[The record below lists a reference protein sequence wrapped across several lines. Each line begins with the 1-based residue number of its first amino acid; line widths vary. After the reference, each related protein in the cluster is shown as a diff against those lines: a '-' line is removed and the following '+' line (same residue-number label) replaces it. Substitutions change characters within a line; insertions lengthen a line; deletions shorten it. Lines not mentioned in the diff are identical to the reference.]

1 MTKCSTAARFRST
14 CSIPAPTSGSR
25 NRRRTSKAR
34 GNGERLRCAI
44 FNISYCSSAL
54 FQGMATSAEG
64 SKPAVK
70 VFVATTVML
79 TFISF
84 WRASAIVLADLAS
97 SAYYAGGDAEKVI
110 GKSAPWFI
118 LGVMLFSYA
127 VRALYI
133 ESSSMF
139 VRGGVYRVVKEA
151 MGGTLAKFSVSA
163 LLFDYVLTGPI
174 SAVSAGQYLAGFIKD
189 MGDYFHRPLHFSD
202 DHFAA
207 GLAVLVVFY
216 FWWKNTQGMHE
227 SSQKALQIMIITT
240 VMVVILIIWCTI
252 TVLRAPIQLPPS
264 PLQPGVIPLN
274 KESLGWL
281 NGTWF
286 AHLTWIILFVGFGH
300 SVLAMS
306 GEETLAQ
313 VNREIEHPKLK
324 NLEKTGLV
332 IFVYSLLFTSL
343 VSVFAVM
350 MIPDKV
356 RPDYFANLIG
366 GIAMYLAGPIVLKL
380 LFHGFVVVVGVLI
393 LAGAQNTSIVGANGV
408 LNRVA
413 EDGVLTDWFQKP
425 QPKYGTSYRI
435 INMIVGMQ
443 LLTIILSK
451 GNVYVLAGLYAF
463 GVIWSF
469 ALKSLAVLVLRY
481 TEPENRQWKVPGNVH
496 VGGKEVPLGLILIS
510 AVLLITA
517 LVNLFTKSEATIAGV
532 TFSAVFF
539 ALFTYSEH
547 RVAKERHGKPENLDQ
562 FRVYGNQEL
571 GSGALGVR
579 PGNILVAVRDPRN
592 LYYLRDV
599 LRNTDTNRQ
608 DVVVMTARLYH
619 REHSFSGSAVVE
631 ASQVFD
637 HYEQELFTAAVAVAE
652 KEGKPVSLLVVPAT
666 DVFEAII
673 VTAQRLDASRIV
685 CGFSNKLT
693 PDEQAKSLGDAWERL
708 PEPRPRLILEIHEPN
723 GKIHEYPLGPHAP
736 RMRTQDLELM
746 HKVWLDITSD
756 PKYCGAHHY
765 HIVAVALEELRREL
779 NSDQR
784 SEILQKLLDEMHR
797 DEAPGR
803 G

>member
-1 MTKCSTAARFRST
+1 
-14 CSIPAPTSGSR
+14 
-25 NRRRTSKAR
+25 
-34 GNGERLRCAI
+34 
-44 FNISYCSSAL
+44 
-54 FQGMATSAEG
+54 MATSVEG
-64 SKPAVK
+64 SKPAIK

-84 WRASAIVLADLAS
+84 WRASAIVLSDLAS

-189 MGDYFHRPLHFSD
+189 MGVYMHRPLHFSD

-207 GLAVLVVFY
+207 GLGVIVVAY

-227 SSQKALQIMIITT
+227 SSQKALQIMVITT
-240 VMVVILIIWCTI
+240 VMVVILLIWCTI
-252 TVLRAPIQLPPS
+252 TVLRAPIVLPPN
-264 PLQPGVIPLN
+264 PLHAGVVPLN

-286 AHLTWIILFVGFGH
+286 GHITWIILFVGFGH

-332 IFVYSLLFTSL
+332 IFIYSLLFTSL
-343 VSVFAVM
+343 VSFFAVM
-350 MIPDKV
+350 IIPDKV

-366 GIAMYLAGPIVLKL
+366 GIAMYLAGPQSLKL
-380 LFHGFVVVVGVLI
+380 LFHGFVVLVGVLI

-413 EDGVLTDWFQKP
+413 EDGVLTSWFQKP
-425 QPKYGTSYRI
+425 HNRYGTSYRI
-435 INMIVGMQ
+435 INLIVGLQ
-443 LLTIILSK
+443 LLTIILSL
-451 GNVYVLAGLYAF
+451 GNVYVLAALYAF

-469 ALKSLAVLVLRY
+469 AMKSIAVLVLRF
-481 TEPENRQWKVPGNVH
+481 TEPGNRAWKVPGNLH
-496 VGGKEVPLGLILIS
+496 IGKTEIPVGLILIS

-517 LVNLFTKSEATIAGV
+517 VVNLFTKYEATIAGII
-532 TFSAVFF
+532 FSGVFF
-539 ALFTYSEH
+539 TIFTISERH
-547 RVAKERHGKPENLDQ
+547 VAKERHGKPEQLDQ

-571 GSGALGVR
+571 GSGAMGVR
-579 PGNILVAVRDPRN
+579 QGNILVAVRDPRN
-592 LYYLRDV
+592 LYYLRQV
-599 LRNTDTNRQ
+599 LAHTNTGKQ
-608 DVVVMTARLYH
+608 DVVVMSARLYH
-619 REHSFSGSAVVE
+619 REHSFSGSAVLE

-652 KEGKPVSLLVVPAT
+652 KEGKPISLLVVPAT
-666 DVFEAII
+666 DVFEAIM
-673 VTAQRLDASRIV
+673 VTAQRLDSTRVI
-685 CGFSNKLT
+685 CGLSNKLT
-693 PDEQAKSLGDAWERL
+693 ADEQAKLTGDAWERM
-708 PEPRPRLILEIHEPN
+708 PEPRPRLTLEVCAPD
-723 GKIHEYPLGPHAP
+723 GAVREYTIGPHNP
-736 RMRTQDLELM
+736 RLRPQDVELM
-746 HKVWLDITSD
+746 HKLWLDITTD
-756 PKYCGAHHY
+756 PNYAGAHHY
-765 HIVAVALEELRREL
+765 HIVALALEELQREL
-779 NSDQR
+779 STEQR
-784 SEILQKLLDEMHR
+784 AELLQKLQEEMNR
-797 DEAPGR
+797 SEPN
-803 G
+803 

>member
-1 MTKCSTAARFRST
+1 
-14 CSIPAPTSGSR
+14 
-25 NRRRTSKAR
+25 
-34 GNGERLRCAI
+34 
-44 FNISYCSSAL
+44 
-54 FQGMATSAEG
+54 MATSAG
-64 SKPAVK
+64 SKPVIK

-84 WRASAIVLADLAS
+84 WRASAIVLSDLAS

-189 MGDYFHRPLHFSD
+189 MGVYMHRPLSFSD

-207 GLAVLVVFY
+207 GLAVMVVAY

-227 SSQKALQIMIITT
+227 SSQKALQIMVITT
-240 VMVVILIIWCTI
+240 VMVVILLIWCTI
-252 TVLRAPIQLPPS
+252 TVLRAPIQLPPN
-264 PLQPGVIPLN
+264 PLHAGVVPLN

-286 AHLTWIILFVGFGH
+286 GHITWIILFVGFGH

-332 IFVYSLLFTSL
+332 IFIYSLLFTSL
-343 VSVFAVM
+343 VSFFAVM
-350 MIPDKV
+350 IIPDKV
-356 RPDYFANLIG
+356 RPDYFADLIG
-366 GIAMYLAGPIVLKL
+366 GIAVYLAGPESLKL
-380 LFHGFVVVVGVLI
+380 LFHGFVVLVGVLI

-413 EDGVLTDWFQKP
+413 EDGVLTSWFQKP
-425 QPKYGTSYRI
+425 HHRFGTSYRI
-435 INMIVGMQ
+435 INLIVGLQM
-443 LLTIILSK
+443 LTIVLSR
-451 GNVYVLAGLYAF
+451 GNVYLLAALYAF

-469 ALKSLAVLVLRY
+469 AMKSIAVLVLRF
-481 TEPENRQWKVPGNVH
+481 TEPGNRAWKVPGNLH
-496 VGGKEVPLGLILIS
+496 FGKTEVPVGLILIS

-517 LVNLFTKSEATIAGV
+517 VVNLFTKYEATIAGV
-532 TFSAVFF
+532 IFSGVFF
-539 ALFTYSEH
+539 TIFTLSEH
-547 RVAKERHGKPENLDQ
+547 HVTKERHGKPEQLDQ

-571 GSGALGVR
+571 GSGAMGVR

-592 LYYLRDV
+592 LYYLRQV
-599 LRNTDTNRQ
+599 LAHTNTIKQ
-608 DVVVMTARLYH
+608 DVVVMSARLYH
-619 REHSFSGSAVVE
+619 REPSFGGSSVME

-652 KEGKPVSLLVVPAT
+652 KEGKPISLLVVPAT
-666 DVFEAII
+666 DVFDAIM
-673 VTAQRLDASRIV
+673 VTAQRLDSSRVI
-685 CGFSNKLT
+685 CGLSNKLT
-693 PDEQAKSLGDAWERL
+693 ADEQAKLTGDAWERM
-708 PEPRPRLILEIHEPN
+708 PEPRPRLCLEVSAPD
-723 GKIHEYPLGPHAP
+723 GTVREYTIGPHTP
-736 RMRTQDLELM
+736 RLRPQDVELM
-746 HKVWLDITSD
+746 HKLWLNITTD
-756 PKYCGAHHY
+756 AKFAGAHHY
-765 HIVAVALEELRREL
+765 HIVALALEELQREL
-779 NSDQR
+779 STEQR
-784 SEILQKLLDEMHR
+784 AQLLQKLHEEIDR
-797 DEAPGR
+797 SVDQPR
-803 G
+803 PPD

>member
-1 MTKCSTAARFRST
+1 MSSSVP
-14 CSIPAPTSGSR
+14 SI
-25 NRRRTSKAR
+25 RR
-34 GNGERLRCAI
+34 
-44 FNISYCSSAL
+44 
-54 FQGMATSAEG
+54 
-64 SKPAVK
+64 PAVK

-118 LGVMLFSYA
+118 LAVMLFSYC

-174 SAVSAGQYLAGFIKD
+174 SAVSAGQYLAGFIEDIGK
-189 MGDYFHRPLHFSD
+189 YIHHPLVFSEDHFS
-202 DHFAA
+202 AA
-207 GLAVLVVFY
+207 FAVLIVIY
-216 FWWKNTQGMHE
+216 FWWKNIQGMHE
-227 SSQKALQIMIITT
+227 SSEKALQIMIVTT

-252 TVLRAPIQLPPS
+252 TIFSAPVHLPPS
-264 PLQPGVIPLN
+264 PLHPGVVKLT

-281 NGTWF
+281 YGTRISM
-286 AHLTWIILFVGFGH
+286 LTWVILFVGFGH

-343 VSVFAVM
+343 VSFYAVM
-350 MIPDKV
+350 IIPDGV
-356 RPDYFANLIG
+356 RHEYFANLIG
-366 GIAMYLAGPIVLKL
+366 GIAMYLVGPTVLKL
-380 LFHGFVVVVGVLI
+380 FFHAFVVLVGVLI

-425 QPKYGTSYRI
+425 QRRFGTSYRI
-435 INMIVGMQ
+435 INLIVALQ
-443 LLTIILSK
+443 LLTIILSR

-469 ALKSLAVLVLRY
+469 ALKSLAVLVLRF
-481 TEPENRQWKVPGNVH
+481 TEPENRQWKVPGNFH
-496 VGGKEVPLGLILIS
+496 IGGTEIPLGLIAIS
-510 AVLLITA
+510 AVLLTTA
-517 LVNLFTKSEATIAGV
+517 LVNLFTKSEATVAGV

-539 ALFTYSEH
+539 ALFSYSEH
-547 RVAKERHGKPENLDQ
+547 RVTKERHGKPENLDQ

-592 LYYLRDV
+592 LYYLRDI
-599 LRNTDTNRQ
+599 LRTTATTRQ

-619 REHSFSGSAVVE
+619 REHTFSGSAVVE

-666 DVFEAII
+666 DVFEAIV
-673 VTAQRLDASRIV
+673 VTAQRLDSSRIV
-685 CGFSNKLT
+685 CGLSNKLT
-693 PDEQAKSLGDAWERL
+693 ADEQAKSTGDAWERL
-708 PEPRPRLILEIHEPN
+708 PEPRPRLIVEIHEPS

-736 RMRTQDLELM
+736 RMRTQDIELM

-765 HIVAVALEELRREL
+765 HIVALALEELQREL

-784 SEILQKLLDEMHR
+784 AEVLAKLLDEMHR
-797 DEAPGR
+797 DQGPKAESKPPDC
-803 G
+803 

>member
-1 MTKCSTAARFRST
+1 
-14 CSIPAPTSGSR
+14 
-25 NRRRTSKAR
+25 
-34 GNGERLRCAI
+34 
-44 FNISYCSSAL
+44 
-54 FQGMATSAEG
+54 MATSAG
-64 SKPAVK
+64 SKPAIK

-84 WRASAIVLADLAS
+84 WRASAIVLSDLAS

-118 LGVMLFSYA
+118 LAVMLFSYC

-189 MGDYFHRPLHFSD
+189 MGVYMHRPLHFSD

-207 GLAVLVVFY
+207 GLAVIVVLY

-227 SSQKALQIMIITT
+227 SSQKALQIMVITT

-252 TVLRAPIQLPPS
+252 TVLRAPVQLPPN
-264 PLQPGVIPLN
+264 PLHAGVVPLN

-281 NGTWF
+281 DTTWF
-286 AHLTWIILFVGFGH
+286 RHLPLGILTTLIAFVGFGH

-343 VSVFAVM
+343 VSFFAVM
-350 MIPDKV
+350 IIPDKV

-366 GIAMYLAGPIVLKL
+366 GIAVYLAGPESLKL
-380 LFHGFVVVVGVLI
+380 LFHGFVVLVGVLI

-413 EDGVLTDWFQKP
+413 EDGVLTSWFQKP
-425 QPKYGTSYRI
+425 HHRFGTSYRI
-435 INMIVGMQ
+435 INLIVGLQ
-443 LLTIILSK
+443 ILTIVLSR
-451 GNVYVLAGLYAF
+451 GNVYMLAALYAF

-469 ALKSLAVLVLRY
+469 AMKSIAVLVLRY
-481 TEPENRQWKVPGNVH
+481 TEPGNRDWKVPGNLH
-496 VGGKEVPLGLILIS
+496 FGKTEVPVGLILIS
-510 AVLLITA
+510 AVLFITA
-517 LVNLFTKSEATIAGV
+517 VVNLFTKYQATIAGV
-532 TFSAVFF
+532 IFSAVFYTI
-539 ALFTYSEH
+539 FTLSEH
-547 RVAKERHGKPENLDQ
+547 HVTKERHGKPEQLDQ

-571 GSGALGVR
+571 GSGAMGVR
-579 PGNILVAVRDPRN
+579 EGNILVAVRDPRN
-592 LYYLRDV
+592 LYYLRQV
-599 LRNTDTNRQ
+599 LANTNTTKQ
-608 DVVVMTARLYH
+608 DVVVMSARLYH
-619 REHSFSGSAVVE
+619 REHSFTGSSVME

-652 KEGKPVSLLVVPAT
+652 KEGKPISLLVVPAT
-666 DVFEAII
+666 DVFEAIM
-673 VTAQRLDASRIV
+673 VTAQRLDSSRVI
-685 CGFSNKLT
+685 CGLSNKLT
-693 PDEQAKSLGDAWERL
+693 ADEQAKLTGDAWERM
-708 PEPRPRLILEIHEPN
+708 PEPRPRLCLEVAAPD
-723 GKIHEYPLGPHAP
+723 GTVREYTIGPHTP
-736 RMRTQDLELM
+736 RLRPQDVELM
-746 HKVWLDITSD
+746 HKLWLNITTD
-756 PKYCGAHHY
+756 PKFAGAHHY
-765 HIVAVALEELRREL
+765 HIVALALEELQREL
-779 NSDQR
+779 STEQR
-784 SEILQKLLDEMHR
+784 TQLLQKLQEEMNR
-797 DEAPGR
+797 SGDAASPN
-803 G
+803 

>member
-1 MTKCSTAARFRST
+1 MSS
-14 CSIPAPTSGSR
+14 SIQ
-25 NRRRTSKAR
+25 NVRRPVA
-34 GNGERLRCAI
+34 
-44 FNISYCSSAL
+44 
-54 FQGMATSAEG
+54 
-64 SKPAVK
+64 K

-84 WRASAIVLADLAS
+84 WRAAAIVLADLAS

-118 LGVMLFSYA
+118 LAVMLFSYA

-174 SAVSAGQYLAGFIKD
+174 SAVSAGQYLAGFIQD
-189 MGDYFHRPLHFSD
+189 MGDYLHRPLTFSQDHFSAG
-202 DHFAA
+202 FAII
-207 GLAVLVVFY
+207 VVVY
-216 FWWKNTQGMHE
+216 FWWKNIQGIHE
-227 SSQKALQIMIITT
+227 SSQKALQIMVITT
-240 VMVVILIIWCTI
+240 VMVVILILWCTY
-252 TVLRAPIQLPPS
+252 TVFHVQIQTPPN
-264 PLQPGVIPLN
+264 PFHPGVVPLTR
-274 KESLGWL
+274 ESLGWL
-281 NGTWF
+281 RGTWLS
-286 AHLTWIILFVGFGH
+286 HLTLIIMFVGFGH

-332 IFVYSLLFTSL
+332 IFLYSLLFTSL
-343 VSVFAVM
+343 VSFFAVM
-350 MIPDKV
+350 IVPDKV
-356 RPDYFANLIG
+356 RPDHFANLIG
-366 GIAMYLAGPIVLKL
+366 GITMYLAGPTTLKL
-380 LFHGFVVVVGVLI
+380 IFHGFVVLVGVLI

-413 EDGVLTDWFQKP
+413 EDGVLTEWFQKP
-425 QPKYGTSYRI
+425 QKRFGTSYRI
-435 INMIVGMQ
+435 INVVVGMQ

-481 TEPENRQWKVPGNVH
+481 TEPENRQWKVPGNLH
-496 VGGKEVPLGLILIS
+496 IGGKEVPLGLIVIS
-510 AVLLITA
+510 AVLLMTA
-517 LVNLFTKSEATIAGV
+517 LVNLLTKSEATIAGV

-539 ALFTYSEH
+539 AVFTYSER
-547 RVAKERHGKPENLDQ
+547 RVARERHGKPENLDQ

-592 LYYLRDV
+592 LYYLREV
-599 LRNTDTNRQ
+599 LRSTDTTRQ

-619 REHSFSGSAVVE
+619 REDSFGDSSVVE
-631 ASQVFD
+631 ASQIFD
-637 HYEQELFTAAVAVAE
+637 HYDQELFTTVVAVAE
-652 KEGKPVSLLVVPAT
+652 KEGKPVSLLVVPGA
-666 DVFEAII
+666 DVFEAI
-673 VTAQRLDASRIV
+673 VLTAQRLDSSTIV
-685 CGFSNKLT
+685 CGLSNKLT
-693 PDEQAKSLGDAWERL
+693 TDEQGKLTGDAWERL
-708 PEPRPRLILEIHEPN
+708 PEPRPRLMMEIHSP
-723 GKIHEYPLGPHAP
+723 GGAVRAYMLGPHTP
-736 RMRTQDLELM
+736 RLRSQDLELM
-746 HKVWLDITSD
+746 HQVWLDVTSD
-756 PKYCGAHHY
+756 PKLAGAHHY
-765 HIVAVALEELRREL
+765 DIVALALEELKREL
-779 NSDQR
+779 NSDER
-784 SEILQKLLDEMHR
+784 AEVLTKLLDEMHR
-797 DEAPGR
+797 NDKPPAPE
-803 G
+803 

>member
-1 MTKCSTAARFRST
+1 
-14 CSIPAPTSGSR
+14 
-25 NRRRTSKAR
+25 
-34 GNGERLRCAI
+34 
-44 FNISYCSSAL
+44 
-54 FQGMATSAEG
+54 MATSAG
-64 SKPAVK
+64 SKPAIR

-84 WRASAIVLADLAS
+84 WRASAIVLSDLAS

-118 LGVMLFSYA
+118 LGVMLFSYC

-189 MGDYFHRPLHFSD
+189 MGVYMHRPLHFSD

-207 GLAVLVVFY
+207 GLAVIVVLY

-227 SSQKALQIMIITT
+227 SSQKALQIMAITT

-252 TVLRAPIQLPPS
+252 TVLRAPVQLPPN
-264 PLQPGVIPLN
+264 PLHAGVIPLN

-286 AHLTWIILFVGFGH
+286 GHITWIILFVGFGH

-332 IFVYSLLFTSL
+332 IFIYSLLFTSL
-343 VSVFAVM
+343 VSFFAVM
-350 MIPDKV
+350 IIPDKV

-366 GIAMYLAGPIVLKL
+366 GIAVYLVGPEPLKL
-380 LFHGFVVVVGVLI
+380 LFHGFVVLVGVLI

-413 EDGVLTDWFQKP
+413 EDGVLTSWFQKP
-425 QPKYGTSYRI
+425 HNRYGTSYRI
-435 INMIVGMQ
+435 INLIVGLQ
-443 LLTIILSK
+443 VLTIVLSR
-451 GNVYVLAGLYAF
+451 GNVYMLAALYAF

-469 ALKSLAVLVLRY
+469 AMKSIAVLVLRF
-481 TEPENRQWKVPGNVH
+481 TEPGNREWKVPGNLH
-496 VGGKEVPLGLILIS
+496 FGKTEVPVGLILIS
-510 AVLLITA
+510 GVLLITA
-517 LVNLFTKSEATIAGV
+517 VVNLFTKYQATIAGV
-532 TFSAVFF
+532 IFSAVFF
-539 ALFTYSEH
+539 TIFTLSERH
-547 RVAKERHGKPENLDQ
+547 VTRERHGKPEQLDQ
-562 FRVYGNQEL
+562 FRVYSNQEL
-571 GSGALGVR
+571 GSGAMGVR
-579 PGNILVAVRDPRN
+579 EGNILVAVRDPRN
-592 LYYLRDV
+592 LYYLRQV
-599 LRNTDTNRQ
+599 LANTNTVKQ
-608 DVVVMTARLYH
+608 DVVVMSARLYH
-619 REHSFSGSAVVE
+619 REHSFSGSAVME

-652 KEGKPVSLLVVPAT
+652 KEGKPISLLVVPAT
-666 DVFEAII
+666 DVFEAIM
-673 VTAQRLDASRIV
+673 VTAQRLDSSRVI
-685 CGFSNKLT
+685 CGLSNKLT
-693 PDEQAKSLGDAWERL
+693 ADEQAKLTGDAWERM
-708 PEPRPRLILEIHEPN
+708 PEPRPRLCLEVAAPD
-723 GKIHEYPLGPHAP
+723 GTVREYTIGPHTP
-736 RMRTQDLELM
+736 RLRPQDVELM
-746 HKVWLDITSD
+746 HKLWLNITAD
-756 PKYCGAHHY
+756 PKFAGAHHY
-765 HIVAVALEELRREL
+765 HIVALALEELQREL
-779 NSDQR
+779 TTEQR
-784 SEILQKLLDEMHR
+784 TQLLQKLLEEMNRPR
-797 DEAPGR
+797 DASTPPN
-803 G
+803 

>member
-1 MTKCSTAARFRST
+1 
-14 CSIPAPTSGSR
+14 
-25 NRRRTSKAR
+25 
-34 GNGERLRCAI
+34 
-44 FNISYCSSAL
+44 
-54 FQGMATSAEG
+54 MATAPEG
-64 SKPAVK
+64 TKPAVK

-84 WRASAIVLADLAS
+84 WRASAIVLSDLAS

-118 LGVMLFSYA
+118 LAVMLFSYA

-174 SAVSAGQYLAGFIKD
+174 SAVSAGQYMAGFIKD
-189 MGDYFHRPLHFSD
+189 IGLYLHRPLNFSD

-207 GLAVLVVFY
+207 GLAIIIVTY
-216 FWWKNTQGMHE
+216 FWWKNTQGIHE
-227 SSQKALQIMIITT
+227 SSQKALQIMAITT

-252 TVLRAPIQLPPS
+252 TVLRAPIQLPPN
-264 PLQPGVIPLN
+264 PLHPGVIPLN

-286 AHLTWIILFVGFGH
+286 SHITWIILFVGFGH

-332 IFVYSLLFTSL
+332 IFIYSLLFTSL
-343 VSVFAVM
+343 VSFFAVM
-350 MIPDKV
+350 IIPDKV

-366 GIAMYLAGPIVLKL
+366 GIAMYLVGPMSLKL
-380 LFHGFVVVVGVLI
+380 LFHGFVVLVGVLI

-413 EDGVLTDWFQKP
+413 EDGVLTSWFQRP
-425 QPKYGTSYRI
+425 HNRYGTSYRI
-435 INMIVGMQ
+435 INLIVGMQ
-443 LLTIILSK
+443 LLTIVLSL
-451 GNVYVLAGLYAF
+451 GNVYVLAALYAF

-469 ALKSLAVLVLRY
+469 AMKSLAVLVLRFS
-481 TEPENRQWKVPGNVH
+481 EPGNREWKVPGNLH
-496 VGGKEVPLGLILIS
+496 IGKTEIPVGLILIS
-510 AVLLITA
+510 AVLFITA
-517 LVNLFTKSEATIAGV
+517 VVNLFTKYEATIAGV
-532 TFSAVFF
+532 IFSAAFF
-539 ALFTYSEH
+539 TIFTISEH
-547 RVAKERHGKPENLDQ
+547 HVAKERHGKPEQLDQ

-571 GSGALGVR
+571 GSGAMGVR

-592 LYYLRDV
+592 LYYLRHV
-599 LRNTDTNRQ
+599 LRHTDTNKQ
-608 DVVVMTARLYH
+608 DVVVMSARLYH
-619 REHSFSGSAVVE
+619 REHSFSGSSVLE

-652 KEGKPVSLLVVPAT
+652 KEGKPIHLLVVPAT
-666 DVFEAII
+666 DVFEAIM
-673 VTAQRLDASRIV
+673 VTAQRLDSSRVV
-685 CGFSNKLT
+685 CGLSNKLT
-693 PDEQAKSLGDAWERL
+693 ADEQAKLTGDAWERL
-708 PEPRPRLILEIHEPN
+708 PEPRPRLILEVYAPD
-723 GKIHEYPLGPHAP
+723 GTTREYALGPHTP
-736 RMRTQDLELM
+736 RMRPQDVELM
-746 HKVWLDITSD
+746 HRLWLNITAD
-756 PKYCGAHHY
+756 PKFAGAHHY
-765 HIVAVALEELRREL
+765 HVMALALEELQREL
-779 NSDQR
+779 STEQR
-784 SEILQKLLDEMHR
+784 AELLQKLQEEMNR
-797 DEAPGR
+797 PNPS
-803 G
+803 

>member
-1 MTKCSTAARFRST
+1 MAASTENLKRP
-14 CSIPAPTSGSR
+14 I
-25 NRRRTSKAR
+25 
-34 GNGERLRCAI
+34 
-44 FNISYCSSAL
+44 
-54 FQGMATSAEG
+54 
-64 SKPAVK
+64 VK

-84 WRASAIVLADLAS
+84 WRASAIVLSDLAS

-189 MGDYFHRPLHFSD
+189 MGVYMHRPLNFSD

-207 GLAVLVVFY
+207 GLAVIVVGY

-227 SSQKALQIMIITT
+227 SSQKALQIMAITT
-240 VMVVILIIWCTI
+240 VMVVILLIWCTI
-252 TVLRAPIQLPPS
+252 TVLRSPVQLPPN
-264 PLQPGVIPLN
+264 PLHAGVVPLN

-281 NGTWF
+281 NGSWIG
-286 AHLTWIILFVGFGH
+286 HLTWIILFVGFGH

-343 VSVFAVM
+343 VSFFAVM
-350 MIPDKV
+350 IIPDKV

-366 GIAMYLAGPIVLKL
+366 GISMYLAGPMWARLI
-380 LFHGFVVVVGVLI
+380 FHAFVVLVGVLI
-393 LAGAQNTSIVGANGV
+393 LAGAQNTSLVGANGV

-425 QPKYGTSYRI
+425 QTRYGTSYRI
-435 INMIVGMQ
+435 INLIVGLQ
-443 LLTIILSK
+443 LLTIILSR

-469 ALKSLAVLVLRY
+469 AMKSLAVLVLRY
-481 TEPENRQWKVPGNVH
+481 TEPENRQDRVPGNFH
-496 VGGKEVPLGLILIS
+496 IAGREIPLGLIVIS
-510 AVLLITA
+510 GVLLTTA

-532 TFSAVFF
+532 MFSAVFF
-539 ALFTYSEH
+539 GLFTYSEH
-547 RVAKERHGKPENLDQ
+547 RVTKQRHGKPENLDQ

-592 LYYLRDV
+592 LYYLRET
-599 LRNTDTNRQ
+599 LRHTDTTRQ

-619 REHSFSGSAVVE
+619 REHSFSGNPVFDAAE
-631 ASQVFD
+631 VFD
-637 HYEQELFTAAVAVAE
+637 HYEQELFTTVVAVAE

-666 DVFEAII
+666 NVFDAI
-673 VTAQRLDASRIV
+673 VGTAQRLNSSR
-685 CGFSNKLT
+685 
-693 PDEQAKSLGDAWERL
+693 
-708 PEPRPRLILEIHEPN
+708 
-723 GKIHEYPLGPHAP
+723 
-736 RMRTQDLELM
+736 
-746 HKVWLDITSD
+746 
-756 PKYCGAHHY
+756 
-765 HIVAVALEELRREL
+765 VA
-779 NSDQR
+779 
-784 SEILQKLLDEMHR
+784 
-797 DEAPGR
+797 
-803 G
+803 

>member
-1 MTKCSTAARFRST
+1 MSS
-14 CSIPAPTSGSR
+14 SVPNI
-25 NRRRTSKAR
+25 RR
-34 GNGERLRCAI
+34 
-44 FNISYCSSAL
+44 
-54 FQGMATSAEG
+54 
-64 SKPAVK
+64 PAVK

-84 WRASAIVLADLAS
+84 WRAAAIVLADLAS

-118 LGVMLFSYA
+118 LAVMLFSYA

-174 SAVSAGQYLAGFIKD
+174 SAVSAGQYLAGFIED
-189 MGDYFHRPLHFSD
+189 IGRYVHHPLVFSEDHFS
-202 DHFAA
+202 A
-207 GLAVLVVFY
+207 GFAVLIVLY
-216 FWWKNTQGMHE
+216 FWWKNIQGMHE
-227 SSQKALQIMIITT
+227 SSEKALQIMIVTT

-252 TVLRAPIQLPPS
+252 TVFSAPVHLPPN
-264 PLQPGVIPLN
+264 PLNPGVVKVT

-281 NGTWF
+281 YGTWIARF
-286 AHLTWIILFVGFGH
+286 TWIIMFVGFGH

-343 VSVFAVM
+343 VSFFAVM
-350 MIPDKV
+350 IIPDGV
-356 RPDYFANLIG
+356 RHDYFANLIG
-366 GIAMYLAGPIVLKL
+366 GIAMYLVGPTMLKL
-380 LFHGFVVVVGVLI
+380 FFHAFVVLVGVLI

-425 QPKYGTSYRI
+425 QTKYGTSYRI
-435 INMIVGMQ
+435 INLIVGLQ
-443 LLTIILSK
+443 LLTIILSR

-481 TEPENRQWKVPGNVH
+481 TEPENRQWKVPGNFH
-496 VGGKEVPLGLILIS
+496 IAGREVPLGLIVIS
-510 AVLLITA
+510 GVLLATA
-517 LVNLFTKSEATIAGV
+517 LVNLFTKSEATIAGI

-539 ALFTYSEH
+539 GLFTYSEH
-547 RVAKERHGKPENLDQ
+547 RVTKQRHGKPENLDQ

-579 PGNILVAVRDPRN
+579 PGNIVVAVRDPRN
-592 LYYLRDV
+592 LYYLRDI
-599 LRNTDTNRQ
+599 LRTTDTARQ

-637 HYEQELFTAAVAVAE
+637 HYEQELFTAAVAAAE
-652 KEGKPVSLLVVPAT
+652 KEGKPVSLLVVPAS

-673 VTAQRLDASRIV
+673 ATAQRLDSSRIV
-685 CGFSNKLT
+685 CGVSNKLT
-693 PDEQAKSLGDAWERL
+693 SDEQAKLTGDAWERL
-708 PEPRPRLILEIHEPN
+708 PEPRPRLTLEVHEAN
-723 GKIHEYPLGPHAP
+723 GKIREYPLGPHAP
-736 RMRTQDLELM
+736 RMRPQDLELM
-746 HKVWLDITSD
+746 HSVWLDITSD

-765 HIVAVALEELRREL
+765 HIVALALEELRREL
-779 NSDQR
+779 NSDLR
-784 SEILQKLLDEMHR
+784 AELLAKLLDEMHR
-797 DEAPGR
+797 DKPPGQ

>member
-1 MTKCSTAARFRST
+1 MSS
-14 CSIPAPTSGSR
+14 SVPGI
-25 NRRRTSKAR
+25 RR
-34 GNGERLRCAI
+34 
-44 FNISYCSSAL
+44 
-54 FQGMATSAEG
+54 
-64 SKPAVK
+64 PAVK

-118 LGVMLFSYA
+118 LAVMLFSYC

-174 SAVSAGQYLAGFIKD
+174 SAVSAGQYLAGFIEDIGK
-189 MGDYFHRPLHFSD
+189 YVHHPLVFSEDHFSAG
-202 DHFAA
+202 FAI
-207 GLAVLVVFY
+207 LIVLY
-216 FWWKNTQGMHE
+216 FWWKNIQGMHE
-227 SSQKALQIMIITT
+227 SSEKALQIMIVTT

-252 TVLRAPIQLPPS
+252 TVFSAPIHLPPN
-264 PLQPGVIPLN
+264 PLHSGVVKIN
-274 KESLGWL
+274 KESMGWL
-281 NGTWF
+281 YGSWISHF
-286 AHLTWIILFVGFGH
+286 TWIIMFVGFGH

-332 IFVYSLLFTSL
+332 IFIYSLLFTSL
-343 VSVFAVM
+343 VSFYAVM
-350 MIPDKV
+350 IIPDGV
-356 RPDYFANLIG
+356 RHDYFANLIG
-366 GIAMYLAGPIVLKL
+366 GIAMYLVGPTVLKL
-380 LFHGFVVVVGVLI
+380 IFHAFVVLVGVLI

-425 QPKYGTSYRI
+425 QRRYGTSYRI
-435 INMIVGMQ
+435 INLIVGLQ
-443 LLTIILSK
+443 LLTIILSR

-481 TEPENRQWKVPGNVH
+481 TEPENRQWKVPGNIH
-496 VGGKEVPLGLILIS
+496 IGGREVPIGLILIS

-539 ALFTYSEH
+539 AIFTYSEH
-547 RVAKERHGKPENLDQ
+547 RVTKQRHGKPENLDQ

-592 LYYLRDV
+592 LYYLRDI
-599 LRNTDTNRQ
+599 LRTTDTLRQ

-637 HYEQELFTAAVAVAE
+637 HYEQELFTAAVAAAE
-652 KEGKPVSLLVVPAT
+652 KEGKPVSLLVVPAS

-673 VTAQRLDASRIV
+673 VTAQRLDSSRIV
-685 CGFSNKLT
+685 CGVSNKLT
-693 PDEQAKSLGDAWERL
+693 SDEQAKLTGDAWERL
-708 PEPRPRLILEIHEPN
+708 PEPRPSLTLEIHEAN
-723 GKIHEYPLGPHAP
+723 GKIREYPLGPHAP
-736 RMRTQDLELM
+736 RMRPQDLELM
-746 HKVWLDITSD
+746 HSVWLDITSD

-765 HIVAVALEELRREL
+765 HIVALALEELRREL
-779 NSDQR
+779 NSDLR
-784 SEILQKLLDEMHR
+784 AELLAKLLDEMNR
-797 DEAPGR
+797 DKPPGQ
-803 G
+803 GSDCT

>member
-1 MTKCSTAARFRST
+1 
-14 CSIPAPTSGSR
+14 
-25 NRRRTSKAR
+25 
-34 GNGERLRCAI
+34 
-44 FNISYCSSAL
+44 
-54 FQGMATSAEG
+54 MATSAEG
-64 SKPAVK
+64 TKPAVK

-84 WRASAIVLADLAS
+84 WRASAIVLSDLAS

-174 SAVSAGQYLAGFIKD
+174 SAVYAGQYLAGFIKD
-189 MGDYFHRPLHFSD
+189 MGVYVHRPLDFSD
-202 DHFAA
+202 NHFAA
-207 GLAVLVVFY
+207 GLAVIVVIY

-227 SSQKALQIMIITT
+227 SSQKALQIMAITT
-240 VMVVILIIWCTI
+240 VMVVILLIWCTI
-252 TVLRAPIQLPPS
+252 TVLRAPIVLPPN
-264 PLQPGVIPLN
+264 PFHAGVVPLN
-274 KESLGWL
+274 KDSLGWL
-281 NGTWF
+281 DTTWF
-286 AHLTWIILFVGFGH
+286 RHLPFKALISIIAFVGFGH

-324 NLEKTGLV
+324 NLEKTGAV
-332 IFVYSLLFTSL
+332 IFIYSLLFTSL
-343 VSVFAVM
+343 VSFFAVM
-350 MIPDKV
+350 IIPDNS
-356 RPDYFANLIG
+356 RPNFFANLIG
-366 GIAMYLAGPIVLKL
+366 GITMYLVGPMSLKL
-380 LFHGFVVVVGVLI
+380 LFHAFVVLVGVLI

-413 EDGVLTDWFQKP
+413 EDGVLTSWFQKP
-425 QPKYGTSYRI
+425 QTRYGTSYRI
-435 INMIVGMQ
+435 INLIVGLQ
-443 LLTIILSK
+443 LTTIILSK

-481 TEPENRQWKVPGNVH
+481 TEPGNRQWKVPGNLQLGQMEFPV
-496 VGGKEVPLGLILIS
+496 GLILIS

-532 TFSAVFF
+532 IFSGIFF
-539 ALFTYSEH
+539 VIFTYSEH
-547 RVAKERHGKPENLDQ
+547 RVTRERHGKPENLDQ
-562 FRVYGNQEL
+562 FRIYGNQEL

-579 PGNILVAVRDPRN
+579 QGNVLVAVRDPRN

-599 LRNTDTNRQ
+599 LRSVDTNRQ
-608 DVVVMTARLYH
+608 DVVVMTSRLYH
-619 REHSFSGSAVVE
+619 REHTFSGSSEVD

-666 DVFEAII
+666 DVFESIV
-673 VTAQRLDASRIV
+673 VTAQRLDSARIV
-685 CGFSNKLT
+685 CGLSNKLT
-693 PDEQAKSLGDAWERL
+693 TDEQAKSTGDAWERL
-708 PEPRPRLILEIHEPN
+708 PEPRPNLTLEIHAPS
-723 GKIHEYPLGPHAP
+723 GIVHEYPLGPHTP
-736 RMRTQDLELM
+736 RLRAQDIDLM
-746 HKVWLDITSD
+746 HKLWLDITSD

-765 HIVAVALEELRREL
+765 HIVALALEELRREL
-779 NSDQR
+779 GTDQR
-784 SEILQKLLDEMHR
+784 AELLAKLLDEMHR
-797 DEAPGR
+797 DGPPGPC
-803 G
+803 

>member
-1 MTKCSTAARFRST
+1 
-14 CSIPAPTSGSR
+14 
-25 NRRRTSKAR
+25 
-34 GNGERLRCAI
+34 
-44 FNISYCSSAL
+44 
-54 FQGMATSAEG
+54 MATSFG
-64 SKPAVK
+64 SKPAIK

-84 WRASAIVLADLAS
+84 WRASAIVLSDLAS

-189 MGDYFHRPLHFSD
+189 MGMYMHRPLSFSD

-207 GLAVLVVFY
+207 GLAVIVVVY

-227 SSQKALQIMIITT
+227 SSQKALQIMVITT
-240 VMVVILIIWCTI
+240 VMVVILLIWCTI
-252 TVLRAPIQLPPS
+252 TVLRAPVQLPPN
-264 PLQPGVIPLN
+264 PLHAGVIPLN

-286 AHLTWIILFVGFGH
+286 GHITWIILFVGFGH

-332 IFVYSLLFTSL
+332 IFIYSLLFTSL
-343 VSVFAVM
+343 VSFFAVM
-350 MIPDKV
+350 IIPDKV

-366 GIAMYLAGPIVLKL
+366 GIAMYLAGPESLRL
-380 LFHGFVVVVGVLI
+380 LFHAFVVLVGVLI

-413 EDGVLTDWFQKP
+413 EDGVLTSWFQKP
-425 QPKYGTSYRI
+425 HHRFGTSYRI
-435 INMIVGMQ
+435 INLIVGMQ
-443 LLTIILSK
+443 LLVILLSL
-451 GNVYVLAGLYAF
+451 GNVYVLAALYAF

-469 ALKSLAVLVLRY
+469 AMKSIAVLVLRF
-481 TEPENRQWKVPGNVH
+481 TEPGNRAWKVPGNLRIGQTEIPV
-496 VGGKEVPLGLILIS
+496 GLILIS

-517 LVNLFTKSEATIAGV
+517 VVNLFTKYEATIAGV
-532 TFSAVFF
+532 IFSAVFF
-539 ALFTYSEH
+539 TIFTLSERH
-547 RVAKERHGKPENLDQ
+547 VARERHGKPEQLDQ

-571 GSGALGVR
+571 GSGAMGVR

-592 LYYLRDV
+592 LYYLRHI
-599 LRNTDTNRQ
+599 LSHTNTVNQ
-608 DVVVMTARLYH
+608 DVVVMSARLYH
-619 REHSFSGSAVVE
+619 REHSFSGSAVLE

-652 KEGKPVSLLVVPAT
+652 KEGKPISLLVVPAT
-666 DVFEAII
+666 DVFEAIM
-673 VTAQRLDASRIV
+673 VTAQRLDSTRVI
-685 CGFSNKLT
+685 CGLSNKLT
-693 PDEQAKSLGDAWERL
+693 ADEQAKLTGDAWERM
-708 PEPRPRLILEIHEPN
+708 PEPRPRLCLEVCAPD
-723 GKIHEYPLGPHAP
+723 GTVREYVIGPHNP
-736 RMRTQDLELM
+736 RLRPQDVELM
-746 HKVWLDITSD
+746 HKLWLDITTD
-756 PKYCGAHHY
+756 PKYAGAHHY
-765 HIVAVALEELRREL
+765 HIVALALEELQREL
-779 NSDQR
+779 STEQR
-784 SEILQKLLDEMHR
+784 AELLQKLQEEMHR
-797 DEAPGR
+797 SDPH
-803 G
+803 